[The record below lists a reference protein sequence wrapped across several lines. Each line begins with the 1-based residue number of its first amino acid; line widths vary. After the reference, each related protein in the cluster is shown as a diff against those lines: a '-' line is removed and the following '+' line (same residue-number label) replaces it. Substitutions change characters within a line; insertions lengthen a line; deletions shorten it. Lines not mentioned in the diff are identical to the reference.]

1 MRNLWIAIVVLMFAT
16 VGHADSLNFITGS
29 KLLSH
34 CESDSLSDQR
44 QCIGYLAGV
53 SDITNAYAGMEM
65 IHPMHCLPD
74 GANLGQLQK
83 VAIKGLNEMP
93 EKLHEGAAGLALIV
107 LIKAFPCD

>member
-1 MRNLWIAIVVLMFAT
+1 M
-16 VGHADSLNFITGS
+16 HAQMSFTHSLTSRSFTAEAVHWLPS
-29 KLLSH
+29 RRL
-34 CESDSLSDQR
+34 
-44 QCIGYLAGV
+44 
-53 SDITNAYAGMEM
+53 DITNAYAGMEM